1 MSRIQFAGMDIDKYK
16 TPEFYQEKNKKYV
29 NYGSDNLYPL
39 YLVDLFN
46 RSAKHNA
53 ILTGKQTYVYG
64 AGLEME
70 GTWNLFANAN
80 RFDSLDEIYNK
91 CILDKLLYGGYALQ
105 IIWDRVGESIAEI
118 YHMDF
123 SKIRSNVD
131 NTEFYFSNNWED
143 PRAKTKSYKVFNPE
157 KKVGT
162 QIYYYRDY
170 RPATATYPLP
180 EYIGA
185 IPYVECDV
193 EIANYHRSNLHN
205 EFFFGG
211 ILSFNNGEPTQ
222 DEKDDLVR
230 RLNRRHKGTDNAG
243 RWIINFSD
251 RVDNAPTVIP
261 IQPNELDKQ
270 FDLLNKQVQ
279 EEIFVAHKITSPMFF
294 GIRVEGQLGGRSE
307 MIDSFKLFEQNYVK
321 PIQQHFEVLFTY
333 LANQSG
339 ATATIEVKPLEMFKP
354 AFTEQTLL
362 QIATNDE
369 MREMAGLKAFD
380 IVKTDGQKLAEEIG
394 KLSPLVANKVLSS
407 LSQGEIRGMVGLT
420 GEVIVPEEDGTTP
433 IEMSSH
439 DWQEEIKVFESFGE
453 SADFYYEIE
462 SRKITFSDDEYEF
475 ESHLEFNEKELFA
488 KIFEPTEV
496 EKELLDIVKK
506 NPLLSKN
513 EIGKIMGLSESKV
526 KELVVNLEKNKVLGI
541 TEGAWN
547 ILTPPPSTSILDRV
561 SNELDSF
568 KVKYK
573 YTGPRDSKNRDF
585 CRALLNLNKV
595 YTRAEIDKIS
605 SIVDRN
611 VWTKRGGW
619 QTVKGT
625 DIHLPFCRHQWS
637 SVLVKKK

>member
-80 RFDSLDEIYNK
+80 RFDSLDEIFNK

-131 NTEFYFSNNWED
+131 NTEFYFSNDWVD

-354 AFTEQTLL
+354 TFTEQTLL
-362 QIATNDE
+362 QIATRPE
-369 MREMAGLKAFD
+369 MREMAGLPPEPE
-380 IVKTDGQKLAEEIG
+380 VQE
-394 KLSPLVANKVLSS
+394 VQMSS
-407 LSQGEIRGMVGLT
+407 QEWEKEIRIFA
-420 GEVIVPEEDGTTP
+420 E
-433 IEMSSH
+433 
-439 DWQEEIKVFESFGE
+439 FGE
-453 SADFYYEIE
+453 SADLYDEIE
-462 SRKITFSDDEYEF
+462 SRKVTFSDDHYEF

-488 KIFEPTEV
+488 KIYEPTEV

-506 NPLLSKN
+506 NPLLSKT

-547 ILTPPPSTSILDRV
+547 ILTPPPSASILDRV
-561 SNELDSF
+561 ANELDSF

-605 SIVDRN
+605 GIVDRN

-637 SVLVKKK
+637 SILVKKK

>member
-1 MSRIQFAGMDIDKYK
+1 MSRINFAGQDIDKYK

-29 NYGSDNLYPL
+29 NYGSDNLYPF

-64 AGLEME
+64 SGLKME
-70 GTWNLFANAN
+70 GVWNLFANAN
-80 RFDSLDEIYNK
+80 RFDSLEEIFDK

-105 IIWDRVGESIAEI
+105 IIWDRVGENIAEI

-131 NTEFYFSNNWED
+131 NTEFYFNNDWAD
-143 PRAKTKSYKVFNPE
+143 PKGKIKPYKVFNPE
-157 KKVGT
+157 KKQGA

-170 RPATATYPLP
+170 RPAITTYPLP

-294 GIRVEGQLGGRSE
+294 GIRTEGQLGGRSE
-307 MIDSFKLFEQNYVK
+307 MIDSFKLFEQNYIQ
-321 PIQQHFEVLFTY
+321 PIQLHFEQLFNY
-333 LANQSG
+333 LANTSG
-339 ATATIEVKPLEMFKP
+339 STAVIEVKPLEMFKP

-362 QIATNDE
+362 QIATRPE
-369 MREMAGLKAFD
+369 MREMAGLPP
-380 IVKTDGQKLAEEIG
+380 E
-394 KLSPLVANKVLSS
+394 P
-407 LSQGEIRGMVGLT
+407 
-420 GEVIVPEEDGTTP
+420 EVTQVQ
-433 IEMSSH
+433 MSSE
-439 DWQEEIKVFESFGE
+439 DWMREISVFESFGE
-453 SADFYYEIE
+453 SADNYEEIE
-462 SRKITFSDDEYEF
+462 SRKITFSDDLYEF

-488 KIFEPTEV
+488 KVYEPT
-496 EKELLDIVKK
+496 KEEAKLIEIVKK
-506 NPLLSKN
+506 NPLISKRD
-513 EIGKIMGLSESKV
+513 IGKILEVSEDKV
-526 KELVVNLEKNKVLGI
+526 KDLVKNLEKEKLLGM

-547 ILTPPPSTSILDRV
+547 ILTVPPRASVLDKV
-561 SNELDSF
+561 AAEISSF
-568 KVKYK
+568 SVKYK

-605 SIVDRN
+605 NIVDRN

-619 QTVKGT
+619 QTLKGT
-625 DIHLPFCRHQWS
+625 DVHLPFCRHQWS

>member
-1 MSRIQFAGMDIDKYK
+1 MDIDKYK

-70 GTWNLFANAN
+70 GTWNLFTNAN

-131 NTEFYFSNNWED
+131 NTEFYFSNDWVD

-157 KKVGT
+157 KKIGT

-333 LANQSG
+333 LANQSK

-354 AFTEQTLL
+354 TFTEQTLL
-362 QIATNDE
+362 QIATRPE
-369 MREMAGLKAFD
+369 MREMAGLPPEPE
-380 IVKTDGQKLAEEIG
+380 VQE
-394 KLSPLVANKVLSS
+394 VQMSS
-407 LSQGEIRGMVGLT
+407 QEWEKEIRIFA
-420 GEVIVPEEDGTTP
+420 E
-433 IEMSSH
+433 
-439 DWQEEIKVFESFGE
+439 FGE
-453 SADFYYEIE
+453 SADLYDEIE
-462 SRKITFSDDEYEF
+462 SRKVTFSDDHYEF

-488 KIFEPTEV
+488 KIYEPTEV

-506 NPLLSKN
+506 NPLLSKT

-547 ILTPPPSTSILDRV
+547 ILTPPPSASILDRV
-561 SNELDSF
+561 SKELDSF